1 MENEKNIKRTAQDY
15 AGTVEDI
22 KNSKGNWCSMIFHGR
37 YKGALGKMI
46 LNEFLDG
53 KNGRPAEF
61 TERDILIAIQ
71 EAGGREFTDY
81 AYDGHRRDPDWY
93 FVKEILDWCLR
104 HHMFIERC
112 NGVYRRK
119 IFETLKNKEE

>member
-15 AGTVEDI
+15 AGITEDL
-22 KNSKGNWCSMIFHGR
+22 KNSKMRWWYLCIR
-37 YKGALGKMI
+37 WKYKAALGELI

-53 KNGRPAEF
+53 TNWRPAEF
-61 TERDILIAIQ
+61 TEKDILMAIQ
-71 EAGGREFTDY
+71 EWGWRDFRTYE
-81 AYDGHRRDPDWY
+81 YDGHRRDPDWY